1 MEDHLLVKNSL
12 QGDQKAC
19 KALFDR
25 YAPTMM
31 ALCNRYMIHS
41 AEAEDALQEGFIKVF
56 QYLGTWKKD
65 GNLGAWIRR
74 IMVNTCLTKLK
85 ANELKNLPFE
95 STMDSNYKEEAIG
108 ISELSYHEI
117 ELLIESLPTGYRT
130 VFNLVVIEGYSYP
143 EIAQLLQIT
152 ESTCRSQF
160 FKAKKQLANQ
170 IIKLNSTIN
179 ISAYEP
185 LA

>member
-1 MEDHLLVKNSL
+1 MEILGL
-12 QGDQKAC
+12 
-19 KALFDR
+19 
-25 YAPTMM
+25 
-31 ALCNRYMIHS
+31 
-41 AEAEDALQEGFIKVF
+41 GF
-56 QYLGTWKKD
+56 
-65 GNLGAWIRR
+65 
-74 IMVNTCLTKLK
+74 
-85 ANELKNLPFE
+85 EE
-95 STMDSNYKEEAIG
+95 SW
-108 ISELSYHEI
+108 YHEI